1 MIPLFQFWYSHAKRA
16 FKNPLKEKWEEL
28 DKSGDAKYT
37 ENRKFGRASF
47 ELLSELA
54 NDVKK

>member
-1 MIPLFQFWYSHAKRA
+1 MIPLFQFWYTHAKRA

-37 ENRKFGRASF
+37 ENKKCGRAPF
-47 ELLSELA
+47 ELL
-54 NDVKK
+54 